1 MRRRLPL
8 NSGNFKLTIET
19 LRFIQTPIEE
29 GYLKHV
35 TIGMNETRILKL

>member
-8 NSGNFKLTIET
+8 NSGNFKLNIET
-19 LRFIQTPIEE
+19 LTFIQTLIEE

-35 TIGMNETRILKL
+35 TIGMNETSIL